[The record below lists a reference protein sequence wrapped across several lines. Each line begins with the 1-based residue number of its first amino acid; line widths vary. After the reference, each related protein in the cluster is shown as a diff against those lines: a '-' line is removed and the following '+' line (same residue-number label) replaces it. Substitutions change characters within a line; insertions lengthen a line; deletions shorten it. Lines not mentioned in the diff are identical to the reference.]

1 MSNTWFSPST
11 VDGEFCYATR
21 TAGRIR
27 LENVPRRYHRA
38 VTPLRIRNTA
48 EDALALERV
57 QLPVEHLALYTTP
70 TNMLWT
76 QAVTMTRSENREG
89 ADVQIRSGPPSDA
102 KTAELIQEPR
112 KTDKRGLF
120 TSTFSAVGALFSY

>member
-1 MSNTWFSPST
+1 
-11 VDGEFCYATR
+11 
-21 TAGRIR
+21 
-27 LENVPRRYHRA
+27 
-38 VTPLRIRNTA
+38 
-48 EDALALERV
+48 V

-76 QAVTMTRSENREG
+76 QAVTMIRSENREG